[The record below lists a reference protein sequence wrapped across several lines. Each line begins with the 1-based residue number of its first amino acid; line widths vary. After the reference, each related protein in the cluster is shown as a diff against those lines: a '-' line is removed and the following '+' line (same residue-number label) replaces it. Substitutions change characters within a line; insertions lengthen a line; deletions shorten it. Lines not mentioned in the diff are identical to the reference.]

1 MDNRNT
7 TAPPHPSVYY
17 PATNMGPPP
26 SVSPIRRVAHSSQP
40 SPVLDPHSYPQS
52 NWRMVTPP
60 NANAQS
66 SSAFVSP
73 TKGATHRLQPPTG
86 DPTSIYL
93 PVVQGQS
100 NTPPHNSAHP
110 DYSATRM
117 GPPTDWGTVYPSHPL
132 PEHSMAVDHPSA
144 VNDRGYYRGYYSRV
158 PTPHSQTTITPPRVH
173 PRHSPHPSPQ
183 AHAETFVAQ
192 PRQISNLP
200 PPRNTSSV
208 VGYLGDIPANQ
219 LPHQHGIASPTRQR
233 ESNRVDV
240 GPVRGPT
247 KRGYNDIEDEEGH
260 GNEHEEMDDIV
271 NLNIRFMPRL
281 THSLTS
287 AELSSVLDKE
297 ENQSHQRGLRT
308 REVQGRSC

>member
-1 MDNRNT
+1 MDNRDT

-40 SPVLDPHSYPQS
+40 SPVLDTHYPPS
-52 NWRMVTPP
+52 NWGMVTPP

-66 SSAFVSP
+66 SSAFISP
-73 TKGATHRLQPPTG
+73 TKGAAHRLQPPTE
-86 DPTSIYL
+86 DPTSIYR
-93 PVVQGQS
+93 PVVRGQS
-100 NTPPHNSAHP
+100 NAPSPHNSAHP
-110 DYSATRM
+110 YSTTRM

-132 PEHSMAVDHPSA
+132 PEHSMAIDQPSA

-158 PTPHSQTTITPPRVH
+158 PTPHSQCTTVTPPRVH

-183 AHAETFVAQ
+183 AYAETQ

-200 PPRNTSSV
+200 PPRNAFSA

-219 LPHQHGIASPTRQR
+219 PPHQHGIASPTRNKRQR

-240 GPVRGPT
+240 VPVRGPT

-271 NLNIRFMPRL
+271 SLNIRFMPRL

-287 AELSSVLDKE
+287 AELSSILDKE
-297 ENQSHQRGLRT
+297 ENQSHQCGLRT
-308 REVQGRSC
+308 